1 MRGSGG
7 WVGVSRCAGVVLILL
22 CTPVALAVVGPGGC
36 VGLILLVVGG
46 AILLTEAAD
55 RRARST
61 SVTSGARAW
70 VEPPA
75 VASADPVRAT
85 SSADGAA
92 APVGFTDEELC
103 WAWRRSFARLVHASG
118 PEAVARLAEQRR
130 DYLNELERRH
140 PARFA
145 AWISSGAR
153 AAGDPTPFFRPHR
166 TP

>member
-1 MRGSGG
+1 MRPT
-7 WVGVSRCAGVVLILL
+7 RCAGVVLVLL

-46 AILLTEAAD
+46 AILLTETAD
-55 RRARST
+55 RRTRST
-61 SVTSGARAW
+61 TVTPGVRVW
-70 VEPPA
+70 V
-75 VASADPVRAT
+75 VASADPVRVT
-85 SSADGAA
+85 SSADDA
-92 APVGFTDEELC
+92 APIVGFTDEELC
-103 WAWRRSFARLVHASG
+103 WAWRRSFARLVHATE

-130 DYLNELERRH
+130 DYLDELERRY

-145 AWISSGAR
+145 VWISSGAR

>member
-1 MRGSGG
+1 ML
-7 WVGVSRCAGVVLILL
+7 VVMF
-22 CTPVALAVVGPGGC
+22 TPVALAVVGPSGC

-46 AILLTEAAD
+46 AVLLTEAAY

-61 SVTSGARAW
+61 TSTQGVRVR

-75 VASADPVRAT
+75 VASADPVRVL
-85 SSADGAA
+85 SSADEA
-92 APVGFTDEELC
+92 APAVGFSDEELC

-130 DYLNELERRH
+130 GYLNELERRY

>member
-7 WVGVSRCAGVVLILL
+7 RLRATRCAGVALVLL
-22 CTPVALAVVGPGGC
+22 CIPVALGVVGPGGC

-46 AILLTEAAD
+46 AILLTEAAY
-55 RRARST
+55 RRAGSST
-61 SVTSGARAW
+61 VTPGARAW

-75 VASADPVRAT
+75 VASAEPVRAT
-85 SSADGAA
+85 SSADGFAP
-92 APVGFTDEELC
+92 PVGFTDEELC

-130 DYLNELERRH
+130 GYLNELERRY

-145 AWISSGAR
+145 VWISSGAR